1 MNRADVIADV
11 FMMTGLASLGFFS
24 LPLFNYRPEQ
34 GEAERRNGGK
44 ERERVRKRRSKRER
58 ERLVEA
64 ELKRLFVAFN
74 INSFHG
80 LLTQAVQRAQDLW
93 LPLMGMLRIKGL
105 SSALLKPL
113 LSHSL
118 APALSSPLHF

>member
-34 GEAERRNGGK
+34 GEAERRYGGKEK

-58 ERLVEA
+58 EA
-64 ELKRLFVAFN
+64 
-74 INSFHG
+74 G
-80 LLTQAVQRAQDLW
+80 
-93 LPLMGMLRIKGL
+93 GGRIKE
-105 SSALLKPL
+105 A
-113 LSHSL
+113 
-118 APALSSPLHF
+118 FCRV

>member
-58 ERLVEA
+58 EA
-64 ELKRLFVAFN
+64 
-74 INSFHG
+74 G
-80 LLTQAVQRAQDLW
+80 
-93 LPLMGMLRIKGL
+93 GGRIKE
-105 SSALLKPL
+105 A
-113 LSHSL
+113 
-118 APALSSPLHF
+118 FCRV

>member
-1 MNRADVIADV
+1 V
-11 FMMTGLASLGFFS
+11 
-24 LPLFNYRPEQ
+24 
-34 GEAERRNGGK
+34 
-44 ERERVRKRRSKRER
+44 RER
-58 ERLVEA
+58 ERLVEE

-118 APALSSPLHF
+118 APALSSLLHF